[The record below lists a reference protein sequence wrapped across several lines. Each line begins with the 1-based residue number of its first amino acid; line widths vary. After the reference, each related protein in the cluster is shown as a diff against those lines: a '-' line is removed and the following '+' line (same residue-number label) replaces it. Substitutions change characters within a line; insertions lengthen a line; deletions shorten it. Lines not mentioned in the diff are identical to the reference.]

1 MTFLKAWI
9 VYKHGGFQLELVS
22 ISQAINHMTGYKSA
36 LIGWNYSIQTGE
48 QILYMIFFFT
58 NKFSTDESAQ
68 IYNRSCDLS
77 PGFYL
82 QLKTICVLLKPPIFS
97 SKKKIILIWG
107 FCDALSMF
115 IIFTYLCTLF
125 RNIDYPRLCYY
136 PCLLARCPAN
146 NAKEENV
153 KLIEIS
159 FVSWF
164 SSLLGQVW

>member
-1 MTFLKAWI
+1 MKLQHSDWRAN
-9 VYKHGGFQLELVS
+9 LV
-22 ISQAINHMTGYKSA
+22 HD
-36 LIGWNYSIQTGE
+36 
-48 QILYMIFFFT
+48 FFFT
-58 NKFSTDESAQ
+58 NKFSTNESAQ

-97 SKKKIILIWG
+97 SKKKIILVWG
-107 FCDALSMF
+107 FCDALSMI
-115 IIFTYLCTLF
+115 IIFTYLCTLS

-164 SSLLGQVW
+164 SSLLGQVQKAAEIINRSQTHSMVGSQTTDTRW

>member
-1 MTFLKAWI
+1 MK
-9 VYKHGGFQLELVS
+9 FQHSDWRANLV
-22 ISQAINHMTGYKSA
+22 HD
-36 LIGWNYSIQTGE
+36 
-48 QILYMIFFFT
+48 FFT
-58 NKFSTDESAQ
+58 NKFFTDESAQ

-97 SKKKIILIWG
+97 SKKKIILVWG

-115 IIFTYLCTLF
+115 IIFTYLCTLS

-164 SSLLGQVW
+164 SSWGKFRGQQKSSTDHKLIQW